1 MPFDAWQ
8 ELLKSC
14 NETKDSKKAA
24 LDKEAAEA
32 VSPKK
37 TPDEQNLVVLF
48 GDDFWKQWNAGEVV
62 LNGDDQLAAAKL
74 HTQLVSR
81 ITTQRLPYVDGEE
94 VTALTS
100 VYKLFDEA
108 RDIFKKH
115 PKSSVTDAVV
125 WHVMNTRVRRFTAKW
140 HRASERGA
148 LAALDA
154 TDIFR
159 HDLTLLQKYLVRFD
173 ALLVAIRDGAATITV
188 AKPGSGREAEIEEE
202 MKGTL
207 CWKIHERLGGLDK
220 TTSDTINDK
229 EKIAVNARRK
239 HYSDRRELIPTDEA
253 AKTWAERPHATAIA
267 ISGGGIR
274 SATFALG
281 VLAALAR
288 RNLLYQ
294 FDYLSTVSGG
304 GYLGSFL
311 TTFLSTP
318 LAGTVPQIGLGRE
331 DLPFLRKDGE
341 AAALRHVRHHSK
353 YLATGRLWERLR
365 MAAAQVYGMAMNW
378 LGFAYLAF
386 VVALFEQIIRSH
398 LPDAVS
404 WKCLIVIS
412 VGAVAAVALLIPLFR
427 RLPLLKQ
434 GTDALF
440 AWSLVIL
447 LGLLAWK
454 GLGFLHDWLAKH
466 SNQEAWLILFA
477 ALPLIATALLA
488 LVGGLSMVVRIPLI
502 VIAAVAAPLLFL
514 GIELFFYDW
523 LDKKMIETT
532 EAIVIAVMG
541 YLLFWRLFDI
551 NFTAP
556 HRFYKQKLG
565 EAYLVR
571 PEKSSN
577 LLELCKNV
585 SLKLSQCTD
594 RNRAP
599 YHLVNCAL
607 NVPASDDPK
616 MQGRLTDFFLFSRD
630 FCGSP
635 LTGYQLTKTWENLNP
650 GLDLGTAMAISGAAA
665 APLMGL
671 GTIKNVSFWLA
682 LFNIRLGYWI
692 KKPKIT
698 IDKTVAAEPND
709 AKVAPIE
716 AAPPEAVPAAATV
729 AAAAATP
736 ATSWG
741 AKFSQAICKGVKW
754 VLYTP
759 PGLMYLLREAFGKAN
774 EKKAYINV
782 SDGGHIENLGVYE
795 LLRRRCKYIVA
806 IDGEQDEKMT
816 FQGLT
821 TLLRLAYIDLGI
833 KIDVGLDALRVAAT
847 GYSHSHFA
855 FCRIRYP
862 MDEPNG
868 AEKSYGYLLYLK
880 LSLTGNE
887 GEFIK
892 RYKLD
897 EPAFPHTS
905 TANQFFSEAQ
915 FEAYRNLGEH
925 VGDKMFLP
933 AIVGDNMAK
942 ADANVIIEE
951 WFAEI
956 GMNMLEPLPK

>member
-1 MPFDAWQ
+1 MTTEDEKMTLEEWKT
-8 ELLKSC
+8 LLRSC
-14 NETKDSKKAA
+14 NDMANKVELFSDPFLDQWKKDEIA
-24 LDKEAAEA
+24 L
-32 VSPKK
+32 
-37 TPDEQNLVVLF
+37 N
-48 GDDFWKQWNAGEVV
+48 DD
-62 LNGDDQLAAAKL
+62 DRSAAAKL
-74 HTQLVSR
+74 HIQLVSR

-100 VYKLFDEA
+100 VFKLFDQA
-108 RDIFKKH
+108 REIFKSH
-115 PKSSVTDAVV
+115 PKSSVADAVV
-125 WHVMNTRVRRFTAKW
+125 WHVMNTHVRPFTAKW
-140 HRASERGA
+140 HRQSERGA

-159 HDLTLLQKYLVRFD
+159 HELAVLQRYLVRFD
-173 ALLVAIRDGAATITV
+173 ALLMAIRDGTIKAEFTE
-188 AKPGSGREAEIEEE
+188 PGTTGREAEIKDE
-202 MKGTL
+202 MGKKL
-207 CWKIHERLGGLDK
+207 ASSIHKVLGGLPA
-220 TTSDTINDK
+220 TTAHEINTREQEAIK
-229 EKIAVNARRK
+229 LRRE
-239 HYSDRRELIPTDEA
+239 HYSSKDYLAPLNQDGAIWTA
-253 AKTWAERPHATAIA
+253 RPHATAIA

-274 SATFALG
+274 SATFGLG

-311 TTFLSTP
+311 TTFLSTDDRP
-318 LAGTVPQIGLGRE
+318 VKDASSAVVAPPAGNALQTDGVSRADKVNIGLGRE
-331 DLPFLRKDGE
+331 DLPFKREEGE

-353 YLATGRLWERLR
+353 YLATGRLWERLQ
-365 MAAAQVYGMAMNW
+365 MAGAQVYGMAMNW

-386 VVALFEQIIRSH
+386 VVALIEQIVR
-398 LPDAVS
+398 LQLKGTPS
-404 WKCLIVIS
+404 WTRLVVIS
-412 VGAVAAVALLIPLFR
+412 AGAVAAVALLIPLIR
-427 RLPLLKQ
+427 RIPRLKE

-440 AWSLVIL
+440 ALSLLIL
-447 LGLLAWK
+447 LGLLAWG
-454 GLGFLHDWLAKH
+454 GLGCLHDWLAKY
-466 SNQEAWLILFA
+466 SSLEAWLITLA
-477 ALPLIATALLA
+477 AVPLIASAVLA

-514 GIELFFYDW
+514 GIELLCFDW
-523 LDKKMIETT
+523 LEKRMIGTT
-532 EAIVIAVMG
+532 AAVLIAVAG
-541 YLLFWRLFDI
+541 YVLFWRLLDI

-565 EAYLVR
+565 EAYLIQ
-571 PEKSSN
+571 PDPASADPTQCK
-577 LLELCKNV
+577 KNV
-585 SLKLSQCTD
+585 PLPLSGCNSLA
-594 RNRAP
+594 RGP

-607 NVPASDDPK
+607 NVPASDNPK

-635 LTGYQLTKTWENLNP
+635 LTGYQSTTTWEDLNP

-665 APLMGL
+665 APQMGL
-671 GTIKNVSFWLA
+671 GTIKNLSFWMA

-692 KKPKIT
+692 KKPKTT
-698 IDKTVAAEPND
+698 IEDTAAMAATAEP
-709 AKVAPIE
+709 
-716 AAPPEAVPAAATV
+716 
-729 AAAAATP
+729 P
-736 ATSWG
+736 ATWWRG
-741 AKFSQAICKGVKW
+741 FSQAICKGAKS
-754 VLYTP
+754 VLYSP
-759 PGLMYLLREAFGKAN
+759 PGLMYLLREMFGTAN
-774 EKKAYINV
+774 ETRAFINV

-833 KIDVGLDALRVAAT
+833 RIDVGLDALRLAET

-855 FCRIRYP
+855 FCRIHYP

-868 AEKSYGYLLYLK
+868 KEEGYGYLLYLK

-887 GEFIK
+887 GEFLR

-915 FEAYRNLGEH
+915 FEAYRSLGEH

-933 AIVGDNMAK
+933 AIVGEEMAAPK
-942 ADANVIIEE
+942 ADVVLEE
-951 WFAEI
+951 WFVKI
-956 GMNMLEPLPK
+956 GNNMLDPLPK